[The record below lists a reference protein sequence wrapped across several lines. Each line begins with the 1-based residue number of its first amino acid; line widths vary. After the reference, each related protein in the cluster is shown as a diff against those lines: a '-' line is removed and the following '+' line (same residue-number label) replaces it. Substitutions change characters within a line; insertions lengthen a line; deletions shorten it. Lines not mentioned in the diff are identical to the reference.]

1 MLQTRLMSAALTT
14 RQAAERLGVTD
25 SRIRHLVLEG
35 RLPAEKFGRD
45 LVIREHDLRLVE
57 DRKVGRPPKPAQ
69 ANTPATTK
77 AKEKRLT
84 KS

>member
-1 MLQTRLMSAALTT
+1 MSAALTT
-14 RQAAERLGVTD
+14 RQAAKRLGVTD

-57 DRKVGRPPKPAQ
+57 DRKVGRPPKQAQ
-69 ANTPATTK
+69 AVMPT
-77 AKEKRLT
+77 LT
-84 KS
+84 KMRRKAATKS

>member
-1 MLQTRLMSAALTT
+1 MLQTSLMSAALTT

-45 LVIREHDLRLVE
+45 LVIRERDLRLVE
-57 DRKVGRPPKPAQ
+57 DRKVGRPPKA
-69 ANTPATTK
+69 ATL
-77 AKEKRLT
+77 AAPHKR
-84 KS
+84 KGSGGVGK

>member
-1 MLQTRLMSAALTT
+1 MLQTSLMSASLTT

-45 LVIREHDLRLVE
+45 LVIRERDLRLVA
-57 DRKVGRPPKPAQ
+57 DRKVGRPPKQRQAVMPA
-69 ANTPATTK
+69 PTK
-77 AKEKRLT
+77 ARRKAAT

>member
-1 MLQTRLMSAALTT
+1 MVQTSPMSAALTT

-57 DRKVGRPPKPAQ
+57 DRKPGRPS
-69 ANTPATTK
+69 K
-77 AKEKRLT
+77 AASLAASHKR
-84 KS
+84 KGSGSAGK